1 VLLGKLEDVQ
11 AMLGMNYF
19 ILVMM
24 INLIEIFYEEEEK
37 KNTDSMLKML
47 IPSNYVTKL
56 IGQSKLDFIQ
66 RVI

>member
-1 VLLGKLEDVQ
+1 MLVGKLEDVQ

-19 ILVMM
+19 ILVML
-24 INLIEIFYEEEEK
+24 INLIEIFYEEDEK
-37 KNTDSMLKML
+37 KNTDLMLKML

>member
-1 VLLGKLEDVQ
+1 MLVGKLEDVQ

-19 ILVMM
+19 ILVML
-24 INLIEIFYEEEEK
+24 INLIEIFYEEDEK

-56 IGQSKLDFIQ
+56 IGQSKLDLIQ

>member
-1 VLLGKLEDVQ
+1 MLVGKLEDVQ

-19 ILVMM
+19 ILVML
-24 INLIEIFYEEEEK
+24 INLIEIFYEEDEK